1 MFVIVIIWASLV
13 AQLVKNLPAMWE
25 TWVWSLGWEDPL
37 EKGMAAH
44 SSILAWRIPWT
55 IVHGVR
61 KSWTRL
67 SDFHFHYYLFLL
79 GWILVTAHWIF
90 TFNMWDLV
98 PWPGIEPRLH
108 ALGEQ
113 SWAMDHQGSPAHLF
127 KMVLLPVTEV
137 TWCTLIF
144 FWSFSFRTG
153 CSLTWEHTLGVQW
166 TDSCWHN
173 AIRGSLHQNL
183 NQATI
188 S

>member
-1 MFVIVIIWASLV
+1 
-13 AQLVKNLPAMWE
+13 MWE
-25 TWVWSLGWEDPL
+25 TWVRSLGWEDPL

-44 SSILAWRIPWT
+44 SCILAWRIPWT
-55 IVHGVR
+55 IAHGVR

-79 GWILVTAHWIF
+79 GWVLVTAHWIF

-98 PWPGIEPRLH
+98 PWPGIKPRLH

-113 SWAMDHQGSPAHLF
+113 SLRQWTIREVLHIFLRWCFCRWLRSPGVH
-127 KMVLLPVTEV
+127 
-137 TWCTLIF
+137 WF
-144 FWSFSFRTG
+144 FLKFQFQNGMFSYLRAYA
-153 CSLTWEHTLGVQW
+153 GVQW